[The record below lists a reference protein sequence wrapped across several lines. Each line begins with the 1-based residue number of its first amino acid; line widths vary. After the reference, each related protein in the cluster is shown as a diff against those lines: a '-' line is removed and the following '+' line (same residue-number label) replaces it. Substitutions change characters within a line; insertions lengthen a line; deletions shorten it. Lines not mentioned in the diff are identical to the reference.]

1 MDTRFF
7 LLASVCL
14 TSFSSSFMSSS
25 LNIAVDAI
33 SREFSVNPE
42 YITYAISAYVIS
54 VTAFLLPSSALANR
68 LGYRRTYTM
77 GAAAAAFAAIAVA
90 LSPTFWILVAARAVQ
105 GCVNSV
111 IFATATAVLSDNI
124 PRERRGA
131 AIGLSVASVYAG
143 LTLSPSLGG
152 MLTDTLG
159 WRSMFLISASLN
171 LIAVAMSLHIKADR
185 PNTTYYPY
193 FKMAL
198 ACAGLVLFFYS
209 LERLNAGMIMLAPLG
224 AGVALIAWYFALEQR
239 SKHPFM
245 RITLLWENPVLGCAL
260 GASLCNYMATFAIA
274 LLLSMHLQLLRGFSA
289 MEAGLIMIIE
299 PGLQCLVSP
308 FSGKLAT
315 KVSPNAIVTAGMSL
329 STIGTFVF
337 SRLTASSPMEV
348 LFLGQA
354 LCGIGFGLF
363 SAPNTTI
370 VMNSV
375 DRSRFALVSA
385 LQSMTRNA
393 GMSLCMALVSAVF
406 ALTLAAPARS
416 FKYLEELQGSLGIS
430 FMISTALGIAGLCFC
445 LRGLASSRK
454 ALKPKAT

>member
-33 SREFSVNPE
+33 SRQFAVDPDL
-42 YITYAISAYVIS
+42 ITYAISAYVIS

-68 LGYRRTYTM
+68 LGYRRTYTL
-77 GAAAAAFAAIAVA
+77 GAAAAAGAAIAVA
-90 LSPTFWILVAARAVQ
+90 LSPTFWFLVAARAVQ
-105 GCVNSV
+105 GIVNSV

-124 PRERRGA
+124 EKEKRGA
-131 AIGLSVASVYAG
+131 AIGLSVAAVYAG

-152 MLTDTLG
+152 VLTDTLG
-159 WRSMFLISASLN
+159 WQSMFVISALVN
-171 LIAVAMSLHIKADR
+171 LTAVFMSLRIKSDR
-185 PNTTYYPY
+185 PNTTYYPA
-193 FKMAL
+193 FKMAV
-198 ACAGLVLFFYS
+198 AAIGFALFLFS
-209 LERLNAGMIMLAPLG
+209 LERLSSGSGMLIPLAAG
-224 AGVALIAWYFALEQR
+224 ALFVVWYFAMEQR
-239 SKHPFM
+239 SRHPFM

-289 MEAGLIMIIE
+289 MEAGIFMIVE

-315 KVSPNAIVTAGMSL
+315 KVSPNAIVATGMTLSTAGTLAFSQITAL
-329 STIGTFVF
+329 SPIWT
-337 SRLTASSPMEV
+337 

-370 VMNSV
+370 IMNSV
-375 DRSRFALVSA
+375 DRTRFALVSA

-406 ALTLAAPARS
+406 AVMLVSPARTPA
-416 FKYLEELQGSLGIS
+416 YLAELQDSLSIS
-430 FMISTALGIAGLCFC
+430 FLISTGLGAAGLCFC
-445 LRGLASSRK
+445 LMGLAASRR
-454 ALKPKAT
+454 A

>member
-1 MDTRFF
+1 MDTRLF

-25 LNIAVDAI
+25 LNIAVEAI
-33 SREFSVNPE
+33 SRQFAVSPDL
-42 YITYAISAYVIS
+42 ITYAISAYVIS

-68 LGYRRTYTM
+68 LGYRRTYTL
-77 GAAAAAFAAIAVA
+77 GAAAAAAAAIAVA

-124 PRERRGA
+124 AKENRGA

-152 MLTDTLG
+152 VLTDTLG
-159 WRSMFLISASLN
+159 WRSMFVISALLN
-171 LIAVAMSLHIKADR
+171 LIAVATSLHIKADR
-185 PNTTYYPY
+185 PNTTYYPV
-193 FKMAL
+193 FKMAVS
-198 ACAGLVLFFYS
+198 CAGFALFLYS
-209 LERLNAGMIMLAPLG
+209 LERLTSSARLLVPLAIG
-224 AGVALIAWYFALEQR
+224 AALIAWYFVLEQR

-274 LLLSMHLQLLRGFSA
+274 LLLSMHLQLLRGFTA
-289 MEAGLIMIIE
+289 MEAGIILIIE

-308 FSGKLAT
+308 FSGRLAT
-315 KVSPNAIVTAGMSL
+315 KVSPNAIVAVGMTL

-337 SRLTASSPMEV
+337 SRLDAQSPMEV
-348 LFLGQA
+348 LFLGQV

-375 DRSRFALVSA
+375 DRTRFALVSA

-393 GMSLCMALVSAVF
+393 GMSLCMAMVSAVF
-406 ALTLAAPARS
+406 ALTLTARARTPE
-416 FKYLEELQGSLGIS
+416 YLGELQGSLSAS
-430 FMISTALGIAGLCFC
+430 FLLSTGLGIIGLCFC
-445 LRGLASSRK
+445 LMGLASSRRARK
-454 ALKPKAT
+454 AS

>member
-1 MDTRFF
+1 M
-7 LLASVCL
+7 

-33 SREFSVNPE
+33 SLEFSVNPDL
-42 YITYAISAYVIS
+42 ITYAISAYVIS

-68 LGYRRTYTM
+68 LGYRRTYTL
-77 GAAAAAFAAIAVA
+77 GAFAAALAAIAVA
-90 LSPTFWILVAARAVQ
+90 LSPSFWILVGARAVQ
-105 GCVNSV
+105 GVVNSV
-111 IFATATAVLSDNI
+111 IFATATAVLSDNTS
-124 PRERRGA
+124 RERRGA
-131 AIGLSVASVYAG
+131 AIGLSVAAVYAG

-152 MLTDTLG
+152 VLTDTLG
-159 WRSMFLISASLN
+159 WRSMFLIAAALN
-171 LIAVAMSLHIKADR
+171 LVAVAMSLRIRSDP
-185 PNTTYYPY
+185 PNTSYYPY
-193 FKMAL
+193 FKMAV
-198 ACAGLVLFFYS
+198 AATGLMIFFYS
-209 LERLNAGMIMLAPLG
+209 LERLDNGLYMLAPLACG
-224 AGVALIAWYFALEQR
+224 IALIAWYFVFEQR

-245 RITLLWENPVLGCAL
+245 RITMLWENPVLGCAL

-274 LLLSMHLQLLRGFSA
+274 LLLSLHLQLLRGFSA

-315 KVSPNAIVTAGMSL
+315 RVSPNAIVIAGMSL
-329 STIGTFVF
+329 STIGTLVF
-337 SRLTASSPMEV
+337 SRLSATSPMAV
-348 LFLGQA
+348 LFAGQA

-393 GMSLCMALVSAVF
+393 GMSLCMAVVSAVF
-406 ALTLAAPARS
+406 ALSLTAHARS
-416 FKYLEELQGSLGIS
+416 SAYLQELQGSLGIS
-430 FMISTALGIAGLCFC
+430 FLISTILGVAGLCFC
-445 LRGLASSRK
+445 LMGFSASRK
-454 ALKPKAT
+454 AAP